1 MGYGNSGRVDRKYER
16 PGLAGALGWQNC
28 SRLEQ
33 IPEELVVDLV
43 MELHFRGLYDGS

>member
-1 MGYGNSGRVDRKYER
+1 VSGARALKTKR
-16 PGLAGALGWQNC
+16 PSFRQGGFWQNC

-43 MELHFRGLYDGS
+43 MELHFLCFHEGP